1 MLREL
6 SEAESGRE
14 LTRRL
19 QGYVNVKVLVI
30 DEVGYLSYGT
40 RYADLMFEVVTRR
53 YTGERSVVVTTNK
66 AFGEWDQIFGN
77 AASVVTLVDRL
88 VHRSEVV
95 VIEGE
100 SWRLKEAKE
109 SGEKR
114 KKRAKKPGR

>member
-1 MLREL
+1 
-6 SEAESGRE
+6 
-14 LTRRL
+14 
-19 QGYVNVKVLVI
+19 
-30 DEVGYLSYGT
+30 
-40 RYADLMFEVVTRR
+40 
-53 YTGERSVVVTTNK
+53 
-66 AFGEWDQIFGN
+66 
-77 AASVVTLVDRL
+77 